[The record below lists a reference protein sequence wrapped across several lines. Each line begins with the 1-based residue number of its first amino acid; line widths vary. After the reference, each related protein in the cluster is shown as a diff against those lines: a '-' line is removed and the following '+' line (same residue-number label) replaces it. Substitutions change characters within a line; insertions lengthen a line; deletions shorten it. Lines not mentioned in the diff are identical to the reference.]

1 MPRDSKPRSSRVNDL
16 SYGDDAP
23 PRKDGGLFL
32 WTVAI
37 LLLMG
42 FAIACWI
49 FSFYIFGHPEKPLS
63 YSILTKLKKLEDPK
77 RFEITAAPQ
86 GEFLNASQLWNRYNK
101 MSDRELERAS
111 EALLRNYLRN
121 YKLTRDKVPYVV
133 GSFNIL
139 DSNELTKNDLFPSG
153 VVALAAS
160 TTTPQVVLEHVFTA
174 DARVIPVLHRMLI
187 TGLNLRLDKN
197 IDLSA
202 VVNVKRLSDG
212 RLQVTAVPILY
223 GNYAASTGS
232 GTFSLEP
239 PTDLNMAAGLPVI
252 KTQGVLDAEQKL
264 TEHRLRAG
272 LNTAKG
278 ETPNRLETQLVRVE
292 RPQPAN
298 GTAAPTPP
306 PVVEASPT
314 PLPPDAPVRPAVA
327 VNQAPSPTPAPSATP
342 EVPLQPFISPT
353 PAPSGQIATTAGGGW
368 QTYAPG
374 QMPRGRLINLPDTAS
389 YAERK
394 TPDERT
400 YLQGSFVVTA
410 AGSNRAV
417 LRAQGGLS
425 ESLGFSGNRSRVR
438 VIVDFPQGSPP
449 PSEGS
454 TFSRD
459 SRRPFLI
466 TRVEKTQDG
475 GINVYAQEVT
485 RP

>member
-1 MPRDSKPRSSRVNDL
+1 MARESKPRSNRVTDL
-16 SYGDDAP
+16 SYDDAP
-23 PRKDGGLFL
+23 PRKDGSLFL

-37 LLLMG
+37 LLLIG
-42 FAIACWI
+42 FAIGCWI
-49 FSFYIFGHPEKPLS
+49 FSFYIFGHPEKPVS
-63 YSILTKLKKLEDPK
+63 YAILTKLKKLEDPK

-86 GEFLNASQLWNRYNK
+86 GEFLNANQLWERYNK

-111 EALLRNYLRN
+111 EVLQRNYLRN
-121 YKLTRDKVPYVV
+121 YKLTRDRVPYVV

-139 DSNELTKNDLFPSG
+139 DSNELTKSNMFPSG

-160 TTTPQVVLEHVFTA
+160 TTNPQVLLEHVFSA
-174 DARVIPVLHRMLI
+174 DATVIPVLHRMLI

-202 VVNVKRLSDG
+202 IINVKRLADG
-212 RLQVTAVPILY
+212 RIQFTAVPILY
-223 GNYAASTGS
+223 GNYAASVGS

-239 PTDLNMAAGLPVI
+239 PTNLNMAAGLPVLNA
-252 KTQGVLDAEQKL
+252 QSVLDAEQKL

-272 LNTAKG
+272 LKTAKG
-278 ETPNRLETQLVRVE
+278 ETTPNPQQTQLVRVE

-306 PVVEASPT
+306 PVVAASPT
-314 PLPPDAPVRPAVA
+314 PLPPDAPVQPAVA
-327 VNQAPSPTPAPSATP
+327 VNQAPTPTPAPSATP

-353 PAPSGQIATTAGGGW
+353 PAPTGSIATTAGGGW
-368 QTYAPG
+368 QTYSPG
-374 QMPRGRLINLPDTAS
+374 QMPRGRLINVPDAS
-389 YAERK
+389 GYAERK
-394 TPDERT
+394 TPEERT

-410 AGSNRAV
+410 AGPNRAV

-425 ESLGFSGNRSRVR
+425 ESLGISGNKSKVR
-438 VIVDFPQGSPP
+438 VIVDFPQGSPA

-475 GINVYAQEVT
+475 GINVYAQEIT
-485 RP
+485 KP